1 LGNKTL
7 FIGVTVSGR
16 KAKNNKYVT
25 RQVKKTAFFLSSVF
39 IEFSVSI
46 CLFSQCRDVLCGYLL
61 CSNISSVPRLGEL
74 DGEITS
80 SVLQFGKV
88 YNCR

>member
-1 LGNKTL
+1 MHFSL
-7 FIGVTVSGR
+7 II
-16 KAKNNKYVT
+16 
-25 RQVKKTAFFLSSVF
+25 FFLVSV
-39 IEFSVSI
+39 
-46 CLFSQCRDVLCGYLL
+46 CLFSQYRDVLCGYLL